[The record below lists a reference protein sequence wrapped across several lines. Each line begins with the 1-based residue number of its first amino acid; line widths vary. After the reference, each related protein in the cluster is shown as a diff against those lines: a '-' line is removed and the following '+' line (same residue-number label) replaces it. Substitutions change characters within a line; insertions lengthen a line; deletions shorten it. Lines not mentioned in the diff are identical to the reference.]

1 MPWKGLCIKAKGLR
15 NATGDVLSTSADTSR
30 LENWVNFKPGT
41 SIEYG
46 IQKFVEWYQN
56 TYR

>member
-1 MPWKGLCIKAKGLR
+1 MQA
-15 NATGDVLSTSADTSR
+15 GDVLSTSADTSR

-46 IQKFVEWYQN
+46 IQNLLSGTKIPIDNFIH
-56 TYR
+56 